1 MGIRPGSW
9 PEAAEEGAGGY
20 IPAKI
25 RKPAIGEGSGF
36 PAGRGSSAMWW
47 QWGLGLCMLAFVV
60 LAACAVRLM
69 RDAGSSMR
77 RTVQILEDVERQV
90 KRSGEESERLLR
102 ASTAVVEELQQR
114 MRAADPWLEAVAE
127 AGTAAKRLSRSMQEA
142 ASSVERTVQEAQRA
156 LEGSRDTVGDV
167 VELTT
172 AGLHLWQRWQAS
184 RQAKPKECRE
194 HDSTEKR

>member
-1 MGIRPGSW
+1 
-9 PEAAEEGAGGY
+9 
-20 IPAKI
+20 
-25 RKPAIGEGSGF
+25 
-36 PAGRGSSAMWW
+36 MWW

-69 RDAGSSMR
+69 RDAGMSMR
-77 RTVQILEDVERQV
+77 RTVEVLEDVQQQV

-114 MRAADPWLEAVAE
+114 VQAADLWFEAAAE
-127 AGTAAKRLSRSMQEA
+127 AGTAVKRLSRSMQTAA
-142 ASSVERTVQEAQRA
+142 ASVEQTVQEAQRA
-156 LEGSRDTVGDV
+156 LGSSRDTVGDM

-184 RQAKPKECRE
+184 RQAKSKECRE